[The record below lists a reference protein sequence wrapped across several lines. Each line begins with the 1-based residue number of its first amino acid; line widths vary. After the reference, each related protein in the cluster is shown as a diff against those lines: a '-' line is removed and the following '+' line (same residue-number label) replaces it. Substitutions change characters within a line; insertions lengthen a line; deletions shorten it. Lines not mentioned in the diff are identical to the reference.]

1 MRPMCERQPP
11 AAARTVS
18 HSSCASARVK
28 GPAGPRRGAG
38 TSVAWIMADIKLPWS
53 SGKDASSR
61 RVGYLYRMDPELY
74 GVKWRNF
81 KLALTVQNYL
91 TDPVGKLPFPH
102 IINLTAD
109 PQEREPLNSPPH
121 PRARPWTS
129 SPPSHPTDEH
139 RQTASATA
147 LAGSLA
153 TGHARAKCPV
163 MGGYT
168 K

>member
-1 MRPMCERQPP
+1 
-11 AAARTVS
+11 
-18 HSSCASARVK
+18 
-28 GPAGPRRGAG
+28 
-38 TSVAWIMADIKLPWS
+38 MADIKLPWS

-61 RVGYLYRMDPELY
+61 RVGYLYRMGTELY

-81 KLALTVQNYL
+81 KLALTVQKYL
-91 TDPVGKLPFPH
+91 TYPVGKLPFPH

-153 TGHARAKCPV
+153 YAGHARAECPV

>member
-1 MRPMCERQPP
+1 
-11 AAARTVS
+11 
-18 HSSCASARVK
+18 
-28 GPAGPRRGAG
+28 
-38 TSVAWIMADIKLPWS
+38 MADIKLPWS

-81 KLALTVQNYL
+81 KLALTVQKYL

-121 PRARPWTS
+121 PRARPWNFVPAQ
-129 SPPSHPTDEH
+129 PPD
-139 RQTASATA
+139 
-147 LAGSLA
+147 
-153 TGHARAKCPV
+153 
-163 MGGYT
+163 
-168 K
+168 